1 MLAYIHINKYQLNQQ
16 ITENPECET
25 EMLLKELFFENYNNS
40 VNQITH
46 SEMISSRI
54 GIEHK
59 NVLDISN
66 HKLMLSKLF

>member
-1 MLAYIHINKYQLNQQ
+1 
-16 ITENPECET
+16 
-25 EMLLKELFFENYNNS
+25 MLLKELFFDDYVDSENT
-40 VNQITH
+40 TH

-59 NVLDISN
+59 NVLDIAN